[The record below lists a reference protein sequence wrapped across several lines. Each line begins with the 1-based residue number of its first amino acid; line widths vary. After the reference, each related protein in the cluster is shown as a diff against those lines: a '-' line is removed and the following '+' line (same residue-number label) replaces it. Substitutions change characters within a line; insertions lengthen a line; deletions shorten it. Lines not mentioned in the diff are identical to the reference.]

1 MTGLAAEVALDGAT
15 NAYDRLYSYAL
26 PKNCGAV
33 PGCRVTVPF
42 GKGNIKKQG
51 MIFSVCET
59 QTDNLKEIISVT
71 DKQPVLTREMLELC
85 LFFAR
90 ALFLHLL

>member
-26 PKNCGAV
+26 PENCGAL

-42 GKGNIKKQG
+42 GKG
-51 MIFSVCET
+51 S
-59 QTDNLKEIISVT
+59 IISAHIM
-71 DKQPVLTREMLELC
+71 TRCMPHSPQGLIT
-85 LFFAR
+85 
-90 ALFLHLL
+90 AL

>member
-26 PKNCGAV
+26 PENCGAV

-51 MIFSVCET
+51 MIFNVCET
-59 QTDNLKEIISVT
+59 QTDKLKEIISVT
-71 DKQPVLTREMLELC
+71 DKQPVLMP
-85 LFFAR
+85 FFAR

>member
-1 MTGLAAEVALDGAT
+1 MTGLAAEVALDGVT

-51 MIFSVCET
+51 MIFNVCET

-71 DKQPVLTREMLELC
+71 ARNAGAMP
-85 LFFAR
+85 FFAR

>member
-51 MIFSVCET
+51 MIFIGAAGIAVRT
-59 QTDNLKEIISVT
+59 IA
-71 DKQPVLTREMLELC
+71 P
-85 LFFAR
+85 
-90 ALFLHLL
+90 FLNYFCYR

>member
-26 PKNCGAV
+26 PENCGAV

-51 MIFSVCET
+51 MIFNIRET
-59 QTDNLKEIISVT
+59 ETGNLKEIISVT

-85 LFFAR
+85 LFLREHYF
-90 ALFLHLL
+90 